1 MNHKISIRLRLAELL
16 EEKRVTPEE
25 LAAAARLPFL
35 KIQRYCDGNVDS
47 ISLTEMGIILS
58 ALGCSQIT
66 DILEEVADSTVSDD
80 TANMPPLMES
90 DWNSRCPASTDG
102 KHRWYKDLKVSDTV
116 YQEFCCMSCKRR
128 LSVIL

>member
-25 LAAAARLPFL
+25 LAVAARLPFL

-66 DILEEVADSTVSDD
+66 DILEEVADSMFLYRGCLYACGGAAQAGRHYID
-80 TANMPPLMES
+80 
-90 DWNSRCPASTDG
+90 
-102 KHRWYKDLKVSDTV
+102 
-116 YQEFCCMSCKRR
+116 
-128 LSVIL
+128 